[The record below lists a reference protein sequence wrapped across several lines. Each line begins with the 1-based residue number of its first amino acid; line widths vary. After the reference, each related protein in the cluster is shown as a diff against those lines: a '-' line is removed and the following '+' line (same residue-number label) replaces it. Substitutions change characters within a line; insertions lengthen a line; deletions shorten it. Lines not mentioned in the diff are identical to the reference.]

1 MAEKKEE
8 TKVESKKVDVA
19 AFKARKLKALNEMAN
34 KAKARDLAERI
45 LANK

>member
-8 TKVESKKVDVA
+8 VIEKVDVQK
-19 AFKARKLKALNEMAN
+19 FKARKLKAINKMQD
-34 KAKARDLAERI
+34 KAKAKAAADRV

>member
-8 TKVESKKVDVA
+8 IKEAKVDVQK
-19 AFKARKLKALNEMAN
+19 FKARKLIAINKMQN
-34 KAKARDLAERI
+34 KAKAKAAADRV